1 MKPLHTIACAALV
14 FCAVTL
20 GMAPSASAQT
30 TAKPV
35 ARAGID
41 LQEARALVLELPEVK
56 AWQDARREESKVRTD
71 GKSAGG
77 VLTGLRNLKGGKHW
91 AVTFYKDP
99 QTDPKKWA
107 VFLVRAKDGR
117 IFAEKDDG
125 GVQTLDE
132 WRKAQPES

>member
-1 MKPLHTIACAALV
+1 MKLSHTITCVALALCAA
-14 FCAVTL
+14 TL
-20 GMAPSASAQT
+20 AATPAAFAQ
-30 TAKPV
+30 TAKPA
-35 ARAGID
+35 ARAGLD
-41 LQEARALVLELPEVK
+41 FQEARALVLELPEVK
-56 AWQDARREESKVRTD
+56 AWQDARREENKSRTD
-71 GKSAGG
+71 GKSSGG

-99 QTDPKKWA
+99 QTAPKKWA

-117 IFAEKDDG
+117 IFAEKEDG

>member
-1 MKPLHTIACAALV
+1 MKLSHTIACAALA

-20 GMAPSASAQT
+20 AAVPAASAQT
-30 TAKPV
+30 AKPA
-35 ARAGID
+35 ARAGLD
-41 LQEARALVLELPEVK
+41 LIEARALVLELPEVK
-56 AWQDARREESKVRTD
+56 AWQDARREETRTRAD
-71 GKSAGG
+71 GKAAAG

-99 QTDPKKWA
+99 QTAPKKWA

-125 GVQTLDE
+125 GTQTLDE
-132 WRKAQPES
+132 WRKAQPAS